1 LIPSQLN
8 LGPITATLVVGADG
22 EHVGQDG
29 TSRSLGGP
37 FDFEWFVSVRRRA
50 EVILTSG
57 RTYLDEAYVVPANA
71 KLAVFSRRLRE
82 ADLAPGVI
90 HISER
95 QASTFRDAVNHL
107 LSLGFERIHCEFGPT
122 GFLGLTSES
131 MVEAYLSSE
140 TIGGIERF
148 TAKHGVEFEVVSS
161 HGLFIARIGSVAV
174 H

>member
-1 LIPSQLN
+1 MIPSQLT

-22 EHVGQDG
+22 EHVGPDG

-37 FDFEWFVSVRRRA
+37 SDFDWFVSVRRRA

-57 RTYLDEAYVVPANA
+57 KSYLDEHYVVPANA
-71 KLAVFSRRLRE
+71 KLAVFSRSLRE

-95 QASTFRDAVNHL
+95 QASTFGDAVKHL
-107 LSLGFERIHCEFGPT
+107 LSLGFEKIHCEFGPT

-140 TIGGIERF
+140 TRSGIEHF
-148 TAKHGVEFEVVSS
+148 TAKHGVEFELVS
-161 HGLFIARIGSVAV
+161 HDALFIARIGSVAV

>member
-1 LIPSQLN
+1 M
-8 LGPITATLVVGADG
+8 GP
-22 EHVGQDG
+22 DG

-37 FDFEWFVSVRRRA
+37 SDFEWFVSVRRRA

-57 RTYLDEAYVVPANA
+57 RSYLDEHYVVPANA

-90 HISER
+90 QISE
-95 QASTFRDAVNHL
+95 QHAGTFGDAVNHL

-122 GFLGLTSES
+122 GFLGLTSEP

-140 TIGGIERF
+140 TMGGIESF
-148 TAKHGVEFEVVSS
+148 TAKHGVEFEFVSS